1 MYHLIEEQMARAQH
15 AERTTSLELE
25 HRQKLAMSLRPNQH
39 QDLRAQH
46 LSR

>member
-1 MYHLIEEQMARAQH
+1 MYQLIEEQMARAQH
-15 AERTTSLELE
+15 AERTIGLELE

-39 QDLRAQH
+39 QLRAQH